1 MQHTKNF
8 LKILTILIFLT
19 TTIYAQNIYPTT
31 ISEMNL
37 QITLGGNGRISE
49 LEKGEEVKF
58 QTLTFQETPYQ
69 KILEIN
75 EELIINGNKIKPI
88 YTYDEFDNK
97 YALFTITEN
106 GDFNYKIIA
115 KIKTSAQIHE
125 ITDYNISN
133 YNEKITEFTKDSE
146 KVESNSLEILTL
158 AKNKLINESF
168 LDSINKTI
176 FWVNEYVEYA
186 TGNDF
191 KTYYL
196 LQKSAIETLLEKK
209 GVCDEFANLAA
220 SILRSKNI
228 PTRIIIGITFDGI
241 EWGNHAWIEI
251 FHKDLGWVPS
261 DPTFRESGFVDGTHI
276 KIGSF
281 KDITQ
286 SLAKATYPKTTSVN
300 FQTQTLPIIE
310 IIDFNYFNEVKIE
323 TKNTDVK
330 TNQWNEIILDV
341 TNLTE
346 KKIIVPLTIRENYK
360 EILIQDKSK
369 SIILNPKEKGNIT
382 FSIYPIINL
391 KLNELAKGNIT
402 FNSLS
407 KPYSK
412 EITIT
417 QGNQKGDE
425 KIVINDIT
433 PITTQKE
440 ILIDITTTNYSS
452 KENNI
457 DINVNNNDKNYYWI
471 EKISPF
477 TKQNFRKKIENNQ
490 QKQEII
496 IETKTEKV
504 TQTFYPLT
512 QIIEKQEEPKET
524 TVVQKIDTKK
534 ENNQD
539 ITKTIIENPQII
551 LFALL
556 PAIAIIIFGLFL
568 TKKQYI

>member
-31 ISEMNL
+31 ISEMTL

-186 TGNDF
+186 TGDDF

-261 DPTFRESGFVDGTHI
+261 DPTFREIGFVDGTHI

-407 KPYSK
+407 NPYSK

-417 QGNQKGDE
+417 QGNQKDDE

>member
-1 MQHTKNF
+1 M
-8 LKILTILIFLT
+8 
-19 TTIYAQNIYPTT
+19 
-31 ISEMNL
+31 
-37 QITLGGNGRISE
+37 
-49 LEKGEEVKF
+49 
-58 QTLTFQETPYQ
+58 
-69 KILEIN
+69 
-75 EELIINGNKIKPI
+75 
-88 YTYDEFDNK
+88 
-97 YALFTITEN
+97 
-106 GDFNYKIIA
+106 
-115 KIKTSAQIHE
+115 
-125 ITDYNISN
+125 
-133 YNEKITEFTKDSE
+133 
-146 KVESNSLEILTL
+146 
-158 AKNKLINESF
+158 
-168 LDSINKTI
+168 
-176 FWVNEYVEYA
+176 
-186 TGNDF
+186 
-191 KTYYL
+191 
-196 LQKSAIETLLEKK
+196 
-209 GVCDEFANLAA
+209 
-220 SILRSKNI
+220 
-228 PTRIIIGITFDGI
+228 
-241 EWGNHAWIEI
+241 
-251 FHKDLGWVPS
+251 
-261 DPTFRESGFVDGTHI
+261 
-276 KIGSF
+276 
-281 KDITQ
+281 
-286 SLAKATYPKTTSVN
+286 
-300 FQTQTLPIIE
+300 
-310 IIDFNYFNEVKIE
+310 
-323 TKNTDVK
+323 
-330 TNQWNEIILDV
+330 

-417 QGNQKGDE
+417 QGNQKDDE